1 MPIKDPPLFN
11 KKNDAL
17 QSLSK
22 LGQMD
27 MLKKLIMQLNKDL
40 ALSGIE
46 TQFNINWSPEM
57 LISNLNK
64 VIALLMEK
72 NFQNFQNF
80 LYRVDISEKKLG
92 FISTSDFH
100 ETVNTISL
108 MILKKEWQ
116 KVWFRNRNPLQ
127 E

>member
-1 MPIKDPPLFN
+1 MHINDSLFFD

-17 QSLSK
+17 QSLYR
-22 LGQMD
+22 LEQMEL
-27 MLKKLIMQLNKDL
+27 LKKLIIQLNKDM

-46 TQFNINWSPEM
+46 TQLNINWSPET

-64 VIALLMEK
+64 VIARLMEK

-92 FISTSDFH
+92 MIRTSDFH
-100 ETVNTISL
+100 KTVNSISL

-116 KVWFRNRNPLQ
+116 KVWFRNRNSLQ

>member
-1 MPIKDPPLFN
+1 MNINNPLFFD
-11 KKNDAL
+11 KKHDAL
-17 QSLSK
+17 QSL
-22 LGQMD
+22 LRLEQME
-27 MLKKLIMQLNKDL
+27 MLKKLIIQLNKDL

-46 TQFNINWSPEM
+46 TQFNTNWSPEM
-57 LISNLNK
+57 LIGNLNK
-64 VIALLMEK
+64 AIAGLMEK

-92 FISTSDFH
+92 TIRTNDFQ